1 MSVKKSLTTVTL
13 MLHAPT
19 FLEALPV
26 FVIKDTVEMES
37 TVLVCE
43 DSCTN
48 LYLYLY
54 LIMYHML
61 PKINFINRY

>member
-1 MSVKKSLTTVTL
+1 MTLFLQILMSVRKSLTTVTL

-26 FVIKDTVEMES
+26 SVIKDTVEMES

-43 DSCTN
+43 DT
-48 LYLYLY
+48 
-54 LIMYHML
+54 
-61 PKINFINRY
+61 